1 MVDIVTIM
9 RLEDLINQNSWWK
22 YGADFWKYDKNLKE
36 AKGAFTEFQRR
47 KIELKRGN
55 IYIIRGIRQSGKT
68 TYMKQMILS
77 LLNKGVE
84 PGIIVYISCDR
95 LASRKELRNVIDN
108 FIQTNRDKEPLYIF
122 LDEMTYLEEWNLELK
137 TLADSDFIDKL
148 IVMATGS
155 SAVKIKEKAERLPG
169 RRVEGNEYRFKPL
182 TFREFVLQTIL
193 QVAARVKSP
202 DFSAALKI
210 LGEKLRNISMSMDE
224 DLDSM
229 MGKIRETI
237 PFKEELDY
245 MLDLYLLT
253 GGFPGVI
260 NEYFVN
266 KFEKKEEWIGSELY
280 ETFMRVV
287 LGDISKIR
295 RSETIARELMRGIV
309 DRYASKYSFTTL
321 GKDLELSHQT
331 VMEYLEILEDA
342 FLIEVVHSLDLAKG
356 RARLKGNKKIY
367 FGSPFIYYC
376 VESFISGSDGFFSSK
391 ENLLRKKDKIVEGVV
406 ANHLVQTKEEP
417 YVKEWRT
424 YLSYF
429 YTSTGKEVD
438 FVYKK
443 PFFKKES
450 FTKENLVGIEVKYK
464 EEVDKREITR
474 INGIAEYI
482 VLTKNQYDRFGP
494 MAFIPVSLFLSVFE
508 KSRRLL

>member
-1 MVDIVTIM
+1 M
-9 RLEDLINQNSWWK
+9 RIEDLINQNAWWK
-22 YGADFWKYDKNLKE
+22 YGKDFWEYDKNLKE
-36 AKGAFTEFQRR
+36 AKGAFTEFKRR
-47 KIELKRGN
+47 NIELKSGN

-68 TYMKQMILS
+68 TYMKQMILN
-77 LLNKGVE
+77 LLTNGVE
-84 PGIIVYISCDR
+84 PEIILYASCDR
-95 LASRKELRNVIDN
+95 LASRKELRNVINN

-122 LDEMTYLEEWNLELK
+122 LDEITYLEEWNLELK

-169 RRVEGNEYRFKPL
+169 RRVEGNEYRLKPL
-182 TFREFVLQTIL
+182 TFRDFLMQTIL
-193 QVAARVKSP
+193 QVAEHVKSP
-202 DFSAALKI
+202 DFSTALKL
-210 LGEKLRNISMSMDE
+210 LGAKLKNISISMDE

-229 MGKIRETI
+229 MWKIRAII

-260 NEYFVN
+260 NEYFGN
-266 KFEKKEEWIGSELY
+266 KFMKKEEGIENGLY
-280 ETFMRVV
+280 ETFTRIV
-287 LGDISKIR
+287 LGDVSKIR
-295 RSETIARELMRGIV
+295 RSETIARELMRRIV
-309 DRYASKYSFTTL
+309 ERYATKYSFTSL

-342 FLIEVVHSLDLAKG
+342 FLIEVLHSLDISK
-356 RARLKGNKKIY
+356 RRPRLKGNKKI
-367 FGSPFIYYC
+367 FFASPFVYYC
-376 VESFISGSDGFFSSK
+376 IESFIAGLDGFSSSK
-391 ENLLRKKDKIVEGVV
+391 GILLKKRDKILEGVV
-406 ANHLVQTKEEP
+406 GNHLVQTKEEP
-417 YVKEWRT
+417 YTKEWRT
-424 YLSYF
+424 YLWLF

-443 PFFKKES
+443 PFFK
-450 FTKENLVGIEVKYK
+450 TKENLVGIEVKYK

-482 VLTKNQYDRFGP
+482 VLTKNQYERFDS
-494 MAFIPVSLFLSVFE
+494 MAFIPISSFLSVLE
-508 KSRRLL
+508 KSKRLL